1 MNICKNLSLVAIV
14 CAGLNLYA
22 SGSVSDES
30 QSPMQE
36 QKSDAEIIADY
47 FYALNGDKDKPHKKV
62 NHAKGFCASGEF
74 IPDKKASKRFDIP
87 LLENASVPTQVRFS
101 LGGGNENQSD
111 KSKNRSMALKIR
123 GNGDFWEIAMT
134 NSRINFAKN
143 AEEFKQFMDLQLQVK
158 NKTMSPEEA
167 DNERKKVSSFV
178 NAAKETQ
185 NLTITR
191 SYGNNAYHSVHT
203 FYFKEKNKAKSIPA
217 RFSFVPKNG
226 VKSLNQNELDSLSDD
241 FLEANFKSDIAKSP
255 IEFSL
260 KLVLPNPKDDLKDTA
275 KVWEGKHREITLG
288 TLKVNKFDGYECN
301 FEVFMPSILPQGIKP
316 PNDDIFELRNVV
328 YGITFGKR
336 Q

>member
-1 MNICKNLSLVAIV
+1 MNLSKKLSLIAIV
-14 CAGLNLYA
+14 CVSLNLYA

-30 QSPMQE
+30 QSPMQG

-47 FYALNGDKDKPHKKV
+47 FYALNGDTNKPHKKI

-74 IPDKKASKRFDIP
+74 IPDKRASKRFDIP
-87 LLENASVPTQVRFS
+87 LLENASVPTKVRFS

-111 KSKNRSMALKIR
+111 KSKNRSMALKIQSKS
-123 GNGDFWEIAMT
+123 DSWEIAMT

-158 NKTMSPEEA
+158 NKTMTPEEA
-167 DNERKKVSSFV
+167 DIERNKVPSFV

-185 NLTITR
+185 SLTITR

-203 FYFKEKNKAKSIPA
+203 FNFKEKNKAKSTPA

-226 VKSLNQNELDSLSDD
+226 VKSLNQSELDSLGDD

-255 IEFSL
+255 IEFTL

-275 KVWEGKHREITLG
+275 KVWEGKHKEIPLG
-288 TLKVNKFDGYECN
+288 TLKVNKFEGYECN
-301 FEVFMPSILPQGIKP
+301 VEVFMPSVLPQGIEP

-328 YGITFGKR
+328 YGTTFGRR